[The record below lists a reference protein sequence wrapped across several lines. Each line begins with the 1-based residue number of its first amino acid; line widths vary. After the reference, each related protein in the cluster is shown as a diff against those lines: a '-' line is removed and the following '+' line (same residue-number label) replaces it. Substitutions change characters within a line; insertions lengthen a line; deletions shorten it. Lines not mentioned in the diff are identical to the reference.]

1 METGFPEMLQKLG
14 IGGIFIWLMV
24 AICFFHMRYWRKRL
38 HTKINTLWLKN
49 YMETKSITHYIKT
62 LERKTNML
70 KKLIKIELA
79 SIIFVSLSFLLE
91 LIYPSRTDIA
101 IIYAIVLTV
110 IIPIWCLFNIF
121 AIMMEDMRKRV
132 ELTYNALAHN

>member
-1 METGFPEMLQKLG
+1 
-14 IGGIFIWLMV
+14 
-24 AICFFHMRYWRKRL
+24 
-38 HTKINTLWLKN
+38 
-49 YMETKSITHYIKT
+49 METKSITHYIKT